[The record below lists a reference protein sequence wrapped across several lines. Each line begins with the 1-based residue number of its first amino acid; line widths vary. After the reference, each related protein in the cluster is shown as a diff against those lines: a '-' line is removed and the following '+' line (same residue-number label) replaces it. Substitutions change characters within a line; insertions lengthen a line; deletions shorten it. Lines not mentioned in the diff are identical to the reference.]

1 MTAVILGAGPE
12 ALEQTQARLKSLR
25 LMRHAII
32 GKCDDAPG
40 MTYFVFDGH
49 LRPEHVQALFD
60 ISKEFK
66 ALGMAYKEYP
76 GDGD

>member
-1 MTAVILGAGPE
+1 MTAVILGAGPK
-12 ALEQTQARLKSLR
+12 ALAQTQERLKSLR

-32 GKCDDAPG
+32 GKNDDAPG

-49 LRPEHVQALFD
+49 LRSEHVQALFD

-66 ALGMAYKEYP
+66 ALGMAYKEYS